1 MSTLAEAQKGQQ
13 ATVGQILGSE
23 NQIASLAKFGIV
35 PGAPVSVENV
45 SKIRQTVDI
54 VIAGHHRT
62 LPFKVAAIV
71 EIFDG
76 AAPAPAP
83 APAFPEAAPAAEPA
97 APAYGYAPDPTD
109 PYAAAAQAPYAAPPA
124 QPKKKKSGC
133 LIAVIIVGVLVIIF
147 GKALI
152 NAAVVIMGICLVLNG
167 LAELNVIHR
176 FW

>member
-83 APAFPEAAPAAEPA
+83 ALLPEK
-97 APAYGYAPDPTD
+97 YPDD
-109 PYAAAAQAPYAAPPA
+109 PP
-124 QPKKKKSGC
+124 
-133 LIAVIIVGVLVIIF
+133 
-147 GKALI
+147 
-152 NAAVVIMGICLVLNG
+152 
-167 LAELNVIHR
+167 
-176 FW
+176 